1 MVEAI
6 EASGAPTSNG
16 YSRNGYG
23 AVPCAPQDVIAQGMA
38 LLEHWLKVNRE
49 ALIEAGA
56 KDYVSMLSGVVG
68 EGRIAIDWLDA
79 EERKRGVL
87 EKLRPKLLHVAG
99 ERLVQERMPHE

>member
-6 EASGAPTSNG
+6 ELDGPASNG
-16 YSRNGYG
+16 HG
-23 AVPCAPQDVIAQGMA
+23 AVPCNPQDVIARGMA

-49 ALIEAGA
+49 PLIEAGA
-56 KDYVSMLSGVVG
+56 KDYVSMISSLVG

-87 EKLRPKLLHVAG
+87 VKLRPRLLHVAG
-99 ERLVQERMPHE
+99 ERMPRERMPHE

>member
-6 EASGAPTSNG
+6 EAPASNG
-16 YSRNGYG
+16 YSRNGHG
-23 AVPCAPQDVIAQGMA
+23 AVPCAPQDVIAQGTA

-49 ALIEAGA
+49 ALINAGA
-56 KDYVSMLSGVVG
+56 KDYVSMISGLVG

-99 ERLVQERMPHE
+99 TRLPAERMPHD